1 MCVVC
6 LGVCVCVCV
15 CARARAVCELIVD
28 NTRFTSVSRLFRLF
42 LSSYTHR
49 FVVKNLYVSPADVLY
64 VRFVRCSP
72 GNAWFRDRG
81 IRHLVLL

>member
-1 MCVVC
+1 M
-6 LGVCVCVCV
+6 CVCVWCV
-15 CARARAVCELIVD
+15 CVSVCACEQQNKVHI
-28 NTRFTSVSRLFRLF
+28 SSRLFRVL

-49 FVVKNLYVSPADVLY
+49 FVIKNLYVSPTDVLY

-81 IRHLVLL
+81 IRHL